1 LALDDDGARPQLI
14 ETIFVPR
21 GAEERA
27 VRRGLAQA
35 GSSIRVV
42 ATGIGPLAAAHAADE
57 ALAAASFGTALST
70 GLCGALSPSF
80 VVGDTLVYRELVR
93 EGASPIAL
101 DRALAESV
109 AGRLP
114 GSQSGVRGIAGDT
127 ILTSVEQK
135 RAAAARYRADA
146 VDMESFALAERL
158 GRAGVA
164 VAVVRIASDA
174 IGDDLPD
181 LNRALDG
188 SGGIDS
194 LALALAMLSRPFAA
208 VALARNG
215 TRALAALERIV
226 RQLAAS

>member
-1 LALDDDGARPQLI
+1 M
-14 ETIFVPR
+14 
-21 GAEERA
+21 
-27 VRRGLAQA
+27 RRGLAQA

>member
-1 LALDDDGARPQLI
+1 VALDDDGTRPQLI
-14 ETIFVPR
+14 ETIFVSR

-35 GSSIRVV
+35 GSRVRVV
-42 ATGIGPLAAAHAADE
+42 STGIGPLAAAHAADE

-70 GLCGALSPSF
+70 GLCGALSPAF
-80 VVGDTLVYRELVR
+80 LVGDALVYRELLR
-93 EGASPIAL
+93 DGTGPIAL
-101 DRALAESV
+101 DGVLAESV
-109 AGRLP
+109 AARLP
-114 GSQSGVRGIAGDT
+114 GSQSGVRGIASDT
-127 ILTSVEQK
+127 IFTSVERK

-146 VDMESFALAERL
+146 VDMESYALSERL

-174 IGDDLPD
+174 AGDELPD

-188 SGGIDS
+188 SGGIDP
-194 LALALAMLSRPFAA
+194 LALALAMLSRPLAA

-226 RQLAAS
+226 RQLAAH